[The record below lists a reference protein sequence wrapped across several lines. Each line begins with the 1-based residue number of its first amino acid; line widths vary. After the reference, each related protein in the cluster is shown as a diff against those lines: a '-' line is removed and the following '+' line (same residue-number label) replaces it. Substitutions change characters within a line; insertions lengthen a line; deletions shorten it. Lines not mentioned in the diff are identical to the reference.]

1 MWQYDCFAED
11 FKLLCEEKKDDIM
24 MVYQQGTERTNYAY
38 GEVYGL
44 VKRFISFCRNHGLK
58 QGDTIVSIMPNSPE
72 AVICFFAALVGGMN
86 YAPLPPAVSRREY
99 DNWIGLVHP
108 ALVIKKEGTVGD
120 ASSVQVFQCKCD
132 GNMSWLPSEEDFLV
146 NCQTAHIYLMTSGT
160 TGTPKAMSI
169 NADKLWSSGK
179 AFVRFYQIE
188 ETSCRFWNYLPM
200 SYLGGLYN
208 LALVPLCCKGSFVIS
223 EPFSGKTIL
232 NYWKFVMDNEIT
244 ALWLVPSI
252 VQGLL
257 KIARLAG
264 AQNIPHC
271 AQTVKIAFLG
281 TAPVQ
286 LEVKEEF
293 EQIFGIRLYEN
304 FALSESTFLTG
315 EDHSSAGCREQG
327 SVGRIMPYVSVKTVP
342 MEAENGIGMIWV
354 KTPFLFD
361 GYLAE
366 DGSMSI
372 SLDDDGYFNTQDL
385 GYITEKGI
393 LVLAGRN
400 RDIIKRGGQFIS
412 LNEIETVVGKMPLIE
427 EAATVPVKHDFYGE
441 VYVLCVIFRQKEDIE
456 RQKEQLRAWMLDNF
470 VSYKLPDKICVCC
483 SFPRTA
489 SGKIRKCDLVN
500 VIENRNLSV

>member
-1 MWQYDCFAED
+1 MWQYDCFADD
-11 FKLLCEEKKDDIM
+11 FRSLCKENEEDIM
-24 MVYQQGTERTNYAY
+24 MVHQQDTGKQFYSY
-38 GEVYGL
+38 GEVLTL
-44 VKRFISFCRNHGLK
+44 VMRFLSFCRNHGLK
-58 QGDTIVSIMPNSPE
+58 EGDTIVSIMPNSPE

-99 DNWIGLVHP
+99 DNWIRLVHP
-108 ALVIKKEGTVGD
+108 AMVIKKEGIVGD
-120 ASSVQVFQCKCD
+120 DSSVRVFQCKCD
-132 GNMSWLPSEEDFLV
+132 GNLSWLPSEEVHLV
-146 NCQTAHIYLMTSGT
+146 NCQTSHIYLMTSGT

-188 ETSCRFWNYLPM
+188 ETSYRFWNYLPM

-208 LALVPLCCKGSFVIS
+208 LSLIPLCCRGSFVIS
-223 EPFSGKTIL
+223 EPFSGKTLL

-257 KIARLAG
+257 KIAKLTG

-271 AQTVKIAFLG
+271 AQAVKIAFLG

-293 EQIFGIRLYEN
+293 EQIFGIHLYEN

-315 EDHSSAGCREQG
+315 EDHSSVGYREQG
-327 SVGRIMPYVSVKTVP
+327 SVGKALPYVSLKTVP
-342 MEAENGIGMIWV
+342 MEEGNRIGVIWV

-361 GYLAE
+361 GYLME

-372 SLDDDGYFNTQDL
+372 SLDEDGYFNTQDL
-385 GYITEKGI
+385 GCITRKGT

-412 LNEIETVVGKMPLIE
+412 LNEIEVVVGKMPLIE
-427 EAATVPVKHDFYGE
+427 EVAAVPVKHDFYGE
-441 VYVLCVIFRQKEDIE
+441 VYVLCVIFRQKEEIE
-456 RQKEQLRAWMLDNF
+456 RQKEQLRAWISDNF
-470 VSYKLPDKICVCC
+470 VDYKVPDKICVY
-483 SFPRTA
+483 SFFPRTD
-489 SGKIRKCDLVN
+489 SGKIQKGKLAQE
-500 VIENRNLSV
+500 IEGK